1 MKKSTFGLLLLLTI
15 LSGCSAVQ
23 SVLRSTFPYTSNVI
37 IPKTDRIDTV
47 LFVRSQASTL
57 DQIITGYG
65 SNTKSIKD
73 VRLASVKVDAN
84 SPAGQSLGIFKFI
97 KIYISRGDSSKEL
110 LIASRNEIS
119 PSIGSTI
126 LLDVDSAVTID
137 EFIKGSTVRIR
148 MEYELRNSIVNEI
161 NLKTSLDLSVA
172 AKKSK

>member
-1 MKKSTFGLLLLLTI
+1 MKKSTFGLLILITI

-23 SVLRSTFPYTSNVI
+23 SVLRSTFPYNSNVI
-37 IPKTDRIDTV
+37 IPKTDKIDTV
-47 LFVRSQASTL
+47 LAVRSQASTL

-65 SNTKSIKD
+65 SNTKAIQD
-73 VRLASVKVDAN
+73 VRLASVKIDAN
-84 SPAGQSLGIFKFI
+84 SPAGQSLGIFKSI

-126 LLDVDSAVTID
+126 LLDVDNTVTID

-172 AKKSK
+172 AKKAK